1 MPSTPRPTSA
11 VPGRASRT
19 AWSCSP
25 GCCIRRRSPAYRS
38 RAGPARW
45 EADVSRP
52 QDVLVAWS
60 GGKDSALALREIVHD
75 GRYRVAALLTTVTR
89 EYDRISMHGVRRT
102 LLERQAASLGLPL
115 EQVVISPG
123 ATNDEYE
130 GKMASTLEA
139 LRDRMPGLD
148 TVVFGDLFL
157 ADIRAYR
164 ERMLARTGMRALF
177 PLWLRDTRA
186 LAHEFVRLGYR
197 AVLVCVDAD
206 QLTPEFAG
214 REFDADLLRD
224 IPSTVD
230 PCGENGEF
238 HTFVYAGPGFRHAVR
253 HARGPV
259 VVRDRRFVYC
269 DLVETDAR

>member
-1 MPSTPRPTSA
+1 
-11 VPGRASRT
+11 
-19 AWSCSP
+19 
-25 GCCIRRRSPAYRS
+25 
-38 RAGPARW
+38 
-45 EADVSRP
+45 VSHP
-52 QDVLVAWS
+52 QDVLLAWS

-75 GRYRVAALLTTVTR
+75 GRYRVAALLTTVTG

-102 LLERQAASLGLPL
+102 LLERQAESLGLPL

-130 GKMASTLEA
+130 GKMAATLQG
-139 LRDRMPGLD
+139 LRERVPGLD

-164 ERMLARTGMRALF
+164 ERMLGRIGMRALF
-177 PLWLRDTRA
+177 PLWLRDTRV

-206 QLTPEFAG
+206 QLAGEFAG
-214 REFDADLLRD
+214 REFDAELLRD

-269 DLVETDAR
+269 DLVETAAR